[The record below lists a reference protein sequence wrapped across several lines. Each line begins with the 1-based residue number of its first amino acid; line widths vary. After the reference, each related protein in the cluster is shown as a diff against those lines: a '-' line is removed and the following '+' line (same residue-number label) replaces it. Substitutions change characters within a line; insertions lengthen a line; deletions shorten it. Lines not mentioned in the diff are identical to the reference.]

1 MEDADVKE
9 VGLTKDVGYQFGKR
23 KTFELSLEDA
33 WEFMFYKK
41 GLDIWLGTLPGG
53 LELLQ
58 PFQTKEGIV
67 GKLRLMKPFSH
78 IRMAWAKQEWDN
90 TSTLQVRLIKAKY
103 GTTICFHQENL
114 LDKAQRAEMKIYW
127 DNVTQEITEV
137 LSDHKN

>member
-1 MEDADVKE
+1 MEGVKE

-23 KTFELSLEDA
+23 KTFDLPLNDA
-33 WEFMFYKK
+33 WEFMFSNK
-41 GLDIWLGTLPGG
+41 GLSIWLGTLPGE

-90 TSTLQVRLIKAKY
+90 TSTLQVRLIKAKF
-103 GTTICFHQENL
+103 GTTICFHQEKL
-114 LDKAQRAEMKIYW
+114 QDKAQRVEMKAYW
-127 DNVTQEITEV
+127 DNVMEKIAQA
-137 LSDHKN
+137 LSMNKN